1 MRGFWSAAGGGGS
14 FVTDHLPSIVKGRNT
29 DVNVPLSL
37 QRIEPHWTLL
47 TDEETT
53 AAAEDAVAA
62 ALGIAPGENV
72 FRRGRTYGVSGRTLA
87 VADETAAGGGSHL
100 AGHRAVAIDV
110 VTDRSHWAAFF
121 RKNEP
126 LLRIHQMLFDEHHR
140 PQRLN
145 VVIRSTQA
153 ATSDPLRFQD

>member
-1 MRGFWSAAGGGGS
+1 MRGFWSAAWGRQFRDRSVAEHRQGPQHRRQRPVAA
-14 FVTDHLPSIVKGRNT
+14 VTDRAA
-29 DVNVPLSL
+29 
-37 QRIEPHWTLL
+37 RTLR

-126 LLRIHQMLFDEHHR
+126 LLRIHQTLFDEHHR

-153 ATSDPLRFQD
+153 ATSGPLRFQD

>member
-1 MRGFWSAAGGGGS
+1 MLREALQILVHEGLLVSSWGVGS

-29 DVNVPLSL
+29 DVNVPLPL

-87 VADETAAGGGSHL
+87 GRRRDG
-100 AGHRAVAIDV
+100 R
-110 VTDRSHWAAFF
+110 RR
-121 RKNEP
+121 RKPSREP
-126 LLRIHQMLFDEHHR
+126 PCRGD
-140 PQRLN
+140 
-145 VVIRSTQA
+145 
-153 ATSDPLRFQD
+153 